1 MLKSA
6 VSNQTTSVEDPGSR
20 IGAYPDEGGLGRG
33 GQVSVASPSQ
43 AGERGVTRMSRVT
56 RQEWAPSIL
65 IFLLDISIWMAIYGM
80 ATYLRN
86 DVAFS
91 GPFEFAVVGIIQI
104 AVIVQA
110 LFIIGGYSPRTE
122 TRGLA
127 YTAEHILAL
136 LCALGISA
144 FVIYVAATYDHT
156 MKPSRFAILS
166 SFLVFIPAS
175 LFYRRAL
182 RTHAT
187 AAAAGRAFL
196 VLGCGKMAAEF
207 YCVYRASPNHQ
218 GLQFIDPEGKHMG
231 ERIAGPGSPLIEG
244 DLSAK
249 LDDMS
254 RRYSGIILADRADRI
269 RPDLLDRLI
278 RTQFQR
284 IRVYTLES
292 FYEAHWRQ
300 VPAHSIDPFWPMQ
313 AGFQLSRASPY
324 HYVKRMCDII
334 LSGLLLVICAPLM
347 AVIAA
352 LIWLTS
358 GRPIIFKQ
366 CRVGRDEVA
375 FTAYKFR
382 TMRNASDGGR
392 ETTGLQDNTTRDR
405 KASAFAQG
413 YGAAGGAGGMELATA
428 SPSKSGHGAWS
439 GEEDINEAE
448 IRGQP
453 PSQDLYGEPGTSEV
467 READLYTRE
476 NDPRILPVGRWLRKL
491 RLDELPQLWNVF
503 HGELSLIGPRAE
515 WVECAERYRH
525 KIPFYHFRHLVKPGI
540 TGWAQVNYPYGESEE
555 DAMQKL
561 TYDLYYI
568 RHYSLKLD
576 AMIVLKTIY
585 TMFAGKG
592 R

>member
-6 VSNQTTSVEDPGSR
+6 VSNPTSSTEDPGPR
-20 IGAYPDEGGLGRG
+20 IGAYPDVEGGLRRG

-65 IFLLDISIWMAIYGM
+65 IFLLDIFTWMAIYGM
-80 ATYLRN
+80 ASYLRN
-86 DVAFS
+86 DTAFS
-91 GPFEFAVVGIIQI
+91 GSFQFAVVEIIQI

-156 MKPSRFAILS
+156 MKPSRFAIFS

-175 LFYRRAL
+175 LFYRRWL
-182 RTHAT
+182 RTHVTAAT
-187 AAAAGRAFL
+187 ASRAFL
-196 VLGCGKMAAEF
+196 VLGCGRMAADF
-207 YCVYRASPNHQ
+207 YLTYRASPNNQ
-218 GLQFIDPEGKHMG
+218 GLEFMDPEGKRVG

-254 RRYSGIILADRADRI
+254 RRYSGIILAERADRI

-300 VPAHSIDPFWPMQ
+300 VPAHSIDPLWPMQ
-313 AGFQLSRASPY
+313 TGFQLSRASPY

-334 LSGLLLVICAPLM
+334 LSGLLLVICVPLM

-352 LIWLTS
+352 VIWLTS
-358 GRPIIFKQ
+358 GRPVIFKQ
-366 CRVGRDEVA
+366 HRVGRDEDI

-382 TMRNASDGGR
+382 TMRT
-392 ETTGLQDNTTRDR
+392 EQ
-405 KASAFAQG
+405 
-413 YGAAGGAGGMELATA
+413 GAGGTEQ
-428 SPSKSGHGAWS
+428 GV
-439 GEEDINEAE
+439 EA
-448 IRGQP
+448 
-453 PSQDLYGEPGTSEV
+453 

-491 RLDELPQLWNVF
+491 RIDELPQLWNVF

-515 WVECAERYRH
+515 WVECAERYRD